1 MCYLDC
7 HCSLSTRK
15 SRSHSGCRTSIFVNS
30 HLLVVKHGQQ
40 PCSRRCRHPLA
51 LSGARGRRGLVPG
64 HPSPPNT
71 PETMVDIGS
80 PHKTMEW
87 GCFRWDQGTGYL
99 WLPTSQHEADAAES
113 SGYMLFVNE
122 NFSRVRAE
130 LSQAAEEEEESV
142 ASVAAAQTT
151 QPSFSSIAKE
161 SRGNSGSWNQTFGEN
176 MVGKLCMTCCSECW
190 ICWPLEIPVGTQ
202 IDFILRSLV
211 CRTC

>member
-1 MCYLDC
+1 MLFGLPL
-7 HCSLSTRK
+7 LSFNQEISFSQWLPDFHFRQLPPFSGETWSTTLLQEVPPPPGAKRRK
-15 SRSHSGCRTSIFVNS
+15 GTPGSGTWASQPP
-30 HLLVVKHGQQ
+30 KHPRNHG
-40 PCSRRCRHPLA
+40 
-51 LSGARGRRGLVPG
+51 GYW
-64 HPSPPNT
+64 
-71 PETMVDIGS
+71 GS

>member
-1 MCYLDC
+1 M
-7 HCSLSTRK
+7 
-15 SRSHSGCRTSIFVNS
+15 G
-30 HLLVVKHGQQ
+30 
-40 PCSRRCRHPLA
+40 
-51 LSGARGRRGLVPG
+51 PG
-64 HPSPPNT
+64 Y
-71 PETMVDIGS
+71 
-80 PHKTMEW
+80 
-87 GCFRWDQGTGYL
+87 R
-99 WLPTSQHEADAAES
+99 LPTSQHEADAAE

-130 LSQAAEEEEESV
+130 LSQAAEEEESV

-190 ICWPLEIPVGTQ
+190 ICWHALEIPVGTQ